1 MGAVLSSIGSC
12 LTGIVNAIGS
22 MIHAIVGGIVR
33 IFDVLISC
41 ITCGY
46 ARRGGSRRRTT
57 HRTTRV

>member
-22 MIHAIVGGIVR
+22 MIHAIVAGIVR

-41 ITCGY
+41 ITCGKQQPSFLECL
-46 ARRGGSRRRTT
+46 ALE
-57 HRTTRV
+57 